1 MRWSVALL
9 VALLGL
15 GFAAWR
21 SGDRPPL
28 DEMAIAESRTGLA
41 LESRRVA
48 TGEVELHVV
57 LAGPEHGAP
66 VLLLH
71 GFPELWFSWHGV
83 MPSLVENGYRV
94 IAPDLRGYNRS
105 DKPPGPEAYSGDA
118 FARDVLG
125 LLDALGIER
134 AFVAGHDVGAGVA
147 WTLVFL
153 HPERV
158 RRAVILSSPHP
169 LAWERATPQD
179 DASSISWFRTFF
191 KLPFSGAGCQQ
202 AVAAHGNLQ
211 RTSRP
216 AFRRLAVFQSAG
228 RAMRSEKTN
237 AYRTASPRAALRRP
251 SAGPRI
257 AHGGRDATCRRRP
270 LITAEL
276 LRLAVV
282 ELPEASHW
290 LLLEEPERR
299 QLMVTFSQG
308 GTPHDRRSPVHAAA
322 AALVVPSASA
332 TRRTETRSAR
342 AGRLHG
348 PRGDHADGG
357 SGGPTA
363 IGAVDP
369 PAERGNRAIGFASR
383 VGERVACA
391 AP

>member
-21 SGDRPPL
+21 SGDRPSL
-28 DEMAIAESRTGLA
+28 DEVAIAETRTGLA
-41 LESRRVA
+41 LDSRRVA

-57 LAGPEHGAP
+57 LAGPEQGPP

-71 GFPELWFSWHGV
+71 GFPELWYSWHGV
-83 MPSLVENGYRV
+83 MPGLVDAGYRV

-105 DKPPGPEAYSGDA
+105 DKPPGSEAYSGDA

-125 LLDALGIER
+125 LLDALDIER

-191 KLPFSGAGCQQ
+191 KLPFLPELLSRAG
-202 AVAAHGNLQ
+202 GWWLLTRNLQ

-216 AFRRLAVFQSAG
+216 GLFEGETLAVFQSAWA
-228 RAMRSEKTN
+228 RDN
-237 AYRTASPRAALRRP
+237 AISSMLNVYRTGFRREP
-251 SAGPRI
+251 LPDGGRPPVPVLYLF
-257 AHGGRDATCRRRP
+257 GGRDAYMPRAAS
-270 LITAEL
+270 LLTAEL
-276 LRLAVV
+276 LGETAVV

-290 LLLEEPERR
+290 LLLEEPERIG
-299 QLMVTFSQG
+299 QLMIDFFGKEEIS
-308 GTPHDRRSPVHAAA
+308 HD
-322 AALVVPSASA
+322 
-332 TRRTETRSAR
+332 
-342 AGRLHG
+342 
-348 PRGDHADGG
+348 
-357 SGGPTA
+357 
-363 IGAVDP
+363 
-369 PAERGNRAIGFASR
+369 
-383 VGERVACA
+383 
-391 AP
+391 